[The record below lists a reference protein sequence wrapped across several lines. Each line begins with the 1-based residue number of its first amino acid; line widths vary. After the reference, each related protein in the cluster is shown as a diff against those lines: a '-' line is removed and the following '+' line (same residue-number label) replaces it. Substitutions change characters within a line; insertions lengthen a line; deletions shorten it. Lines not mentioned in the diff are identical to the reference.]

1 MTLFAE
7 RPIILSVFILIPTA
21 LLLFVPRREGGPSL
35 PSSQPPSL
43 AVSAPK
49 QPSRTW
55 IRPLPALTTYRAHMM
70 LMTILAILAVDF
82 PVFPRSLAK
91 CETYGVSLMDLGV
104 GSFVFSQ
111 GIISAIPLI
120 KDPSYLTSSLPS
132 KLFKVIRKSLPVI
145 FLGLVRVLLVKGTE
159 YPEHETEY
167 GRHWNFFITLALVPI
182 LQVLLH
188 PIIIYLPVSLLG
200 VLIAVGQQ
208 SALSHFALESYILTA
223 PRTSIISANK
233 EGIVSLP
240 GYLAIHLLGL
250 SAGTLVLPPSPS
262 FFRRRQQGLADKLT
276 KRRISDAGLKPDKD
290 LDLAG
295 PRQTGK
301 TANELCSYSIV
312 WWGFLGLTKLANFK
326 GQWGG
331 VSRRMANLPYILWV
345 AAFNTS
351 FLLAYL
357 VVLDISF
364 FPGPKP
370 KKKEK
375 PLDLI
380 SMSGRASPYVT
391 SSQQPPVDEAV
402 EQGNP
407 PQLLEAINNHGLVLF
422 LLANVL
428 TGAINLKVE
437 TMYAS
442 DAWAMCILSV
452 YSLVVCAVAWVW
464 SAREKRK
471 P

>member
-1 MTLFAE
+1 MSNDYKAAKEAFVSGMTGSSITQINLVSLVALSSVSLYSALCTRLPTSRRINFGLSWVLLVLPLLLSMTLFAE
-7 RPIILSVFILIPTA
+7 RPIILSLFIFIPTA
-21 LLLFVPRREGGPSL
+21 LLLFGGPSL
-35 PSSQPPSL
+35 PSSQPASP

-132 KLFKVIRKSLPVI
+132 KLFKVTRKSLPVI
-145 FLGLVRVLLVKGTE
+145 VLGLVRVLLVKGTE

-188 PIIIYLPVSLLG
+188 PMMIYLPVSLLG

-208 SALSHFALESYILTA
+208 SALSHFGLESYILTA

-233 EGIVSLP
+233 EGIVSLS

-262 FFRRRQQGLADKLT
+262 FFRRRQQALADKLT
-276 KRRISDAGLKPDKD
+276 KRRISDAG
-290 LDLAG
+290 
-295 PRQTGK
+295 
-301 TANELCSYSIV
+301 
-312 WWGFLGLTKLANFK
+312 
-326 GQWGG
+326 QWGE
-331 VSRRMANLPYILWV
+331 VSRRIVNLPYILWV

-351 FLLAYL
+351 FLLLYL
-357 VVLDISF
+357 VVLDIS
-364 FPGPKP
+364 
-370 KKKEK
+370 
-375 PLDLI
+375 
-380 SMSGRASPYVT
+380 PYVP
-391 SSQQPPVDEAV
+391 SSQQQPPIDEV
-402 EQGNP
+402 LEQGNP
-407 PQLLEAINNHGLVLF
+407 PQLLEAINKHGLVLF
-422 LLANVL
+422 LFANVL

-442 DAWAMCILSV
+442 DTLAMCILGV
-452 YSLVVCAVAWVW
+452 YSLVVCAVA
-464 SAREKRK
+464 
-471 P
+471 

>member
-1 MTLFAE
+1 
-7 RPIILSVFILIPTA
+7 
-21 LLLFVPRREGGPSL
+21 
-35 PSSQPPSL
+35 
-43 AVSAPK
+43 
-49 QPSRTW
+49 
-55 IRPLPALTTYRAHMM
+55 MM

-132 KLFKVIRKSLPVI
+132 KLFKVTRKSLPVI
-145 FLGLVRVLLVKGTE
+145 VLGLVRVLLVKGTE

-188 PIIIYLPVSLLG
+188 PIMIYLPVSLLG

-208 SALSHFALESYILTA
+208 SALSHFGLESYILFA

-233 EGIVSLP
+233 EGIVSLS

-262 FFRRRQQGLADKLT
+262 FFRRRQQALADKLT
-276 KRRISDAGLKPDKD
+276 KRRISDAGFKHDKD

-301 TANELCSYSIV
+301 TATELCSYSIV
-312 WWGFLGLTKLANFK
+312 WWSFLGLTKLVNFK
-326 GQWGG
+326 GQWGE
-331 VSRRMANLPYILWV
+331 VSRRMVNLPYILWV

-351 FLLAYL
+351 FLLLYL

-370 KKKEK
+370 KKKKE
-375 PLDLI
+375 PI
-380 SMSGRASPYVT
+380 SMSGLASPYVP
-391 SSQQPPVDEAV
+391 SSQQQPPVDEV
-402 EQGNP
+402 LEQGNP
-407 PQLLEAINNHGLVLF
+407 PQLLEAINKHGLVLF
-422 LLANVL
+422 LFANVL

-442 DAWAMCILSV
+442 DTLAMCILGV

-464 SAREKRK
+464 RVREGGR